1 MNTYW
6 LCFSLSI
13 CFRSSL
19 AQNGQRNFS
28 VVEFKENLKSLAK
41 EFVNEEKSSEENQIF
56 ENYVVSLAQDF
67 ATGLVLGPISF
78 KEAVL
83 GMIGQ
88 LVEEKIKDDPLKIPR
103 VWAAIIASE
112 REDSGIE
119 LEQDGENIGEEE
131 MEMSSPDPKVEE
143 KKKPLLS
150 LFSRRTN
157 EQSFSRISRSVTE
170 EANTKAPLTEDRKSF
185 LLKFKLNLNKRMFE
199 I

>member
-1 MNTYW
+1 MISGSHHELNTYW
-6 LCFSLSI
+6 LCFSLST

-41 EFVNEEKSSEENQIF
+41 EFVNEDKSSEENQIF

-67 ATGLVLGPISF
+67 AAGLVLGPISF

-131 MEMSSPDPKVEE
+131 MDMSSPDPKVEE
-143 KKKPLLS
+143 KKNASPFPIFQK
-150 LFSRRTN
+150 
-157 EQSFSRISRSVTE
+157 
-170 EANTKAPLTEDRKSF
+170 
-185 LLKFKLNLNKRMFE
+185 NK
-199 I
+199 